1 MAKTKITETTERYDE
16 NGRMVE
22 RIVREEV
29 SEDDTLYYPSATNKL
44 QLYSSKPVSSIKIV

>member
-1 MAKTKITETTERYDE
+1 MVKTKITETTERYDE

-29 SEDDTLYYPSATNKL
+29 SEDDTLYYPSDTNKL
-44 QLYSSKPVSSIKIV
+44 QLYSSEPVSSIKIV